1 MLRKVLIIINPV
13 TVFLAINLVISS
25 KTNLFEDYSQMAR
38 IDYVNIGSSHGIV
51 SIDYGEREHSINL
64 GFGSQRMHYGLMLI
78 DSIRDKLDENST
90 IIIPISIF
98 SFCGRFDGPNHRYL
112 GFLSREELG
121 LTIEAEIIER
131 YFPYIGIHK
140 AESLFFRQRINEDL
154 FIDNGDDRAKNHI
167 QRAYDCGIIDSDIVN
182 RMKVMIDE
190 NRDSN
195 IVFVITPY
203 YESYWRTILN
213 EQVVVDIVYDTIYEF
228 VNEYDLIFL
237 DYSDDY
243 RFNDQ
248 NLYRDSDHLNRSGAI
263 YFTNVLIEDI
273 KKTQSNS

>member
-1 MLRKVLIIINPV
+1 
-13 TVFLAINLVISS
+13 
-25 KTNLFEDYSQMAR
+25 
-38 IDYVNIGSSHGIV
+38 
-51 SIDYGEREHSINL
+51 
-64 GFGSQRMHYGLMLI
+64 
-78 DSIRDKLDENST
+78 
-90 IIIPISIF
+90 
-98 SFCGRFDGPNHRYL
+98 
-112 GFLSREELG
+112 
-121 LTIEAEIIER
+121 
-131 YFPYIGIHK
+131 
-140 AESLFFRQRINEDL
+140 
-154 FIDNGDDRAKNHI
+154 
-167 QRAYDCGIIDSDIVN
+167 
-182 RMKVMIDE
+182 MKVMIDE

-263 YFTNVLIEDI
+263 HFTNVLIEDI
-273 KKTQSNS
+273 EKTQSNS